1 MKKAGIM
8 KIMRKGIA
16 VDTVVLIILGIIVLG
31 LVGYLIFT
39 HYGIGQ
45 NVIVSKECLAARMDY
60 CMTGGSY
67 ADLQKDC
74 PTSPYADTKSMT
86 DEQLAQ
92 LTSEQKPCEGLP

>member
-1 MKKAGIM
+1 MKKAGSM

-16 VDTVVLIILGIIVLG
+16 VDTVVLLILGIIVLG
-31 LVGYLIFT
+31 LIGYLIFT
-39 HYGIGQ
+39 HYGIGR

-74 PTSPYADTKSMT
+74 PGLPYLDTKTMT
-86 DEQLAQ
+86 EDELAQ